1 MAEKKLR
8 PGQKIKMVS
17 VDELLGC
24 AGEESS
30 LEIDINR
37 IQPFQNHPFKVVDD
51 AKMDDLVNSI
61 RQNGVLTPV
70 LVRPTDDGGY
80 EMISGHRR
88 MHAAERAGLATI
100 PAIIRELTDDDA
112 TIVMVE
118 ANSQREEIL
127 PSEKAF
133 AYKMRYEATKR
144 KAGRPDKNSPQVG
157 TNFRADEELA
167 KEVGESKNQVY
178 RFIRLTDLIPELL
191 EISDITISMKAMDH
205 FKMPE
210 LISNRYYVAM
220 DADES
225 SAYESLKS
233 DLVLPYM
240 NGEITAANA
249 ATLTGKLVQMANGAV
264 YADNGEEVLIHNKKL
279 DALEDL
285 IEAANGRPVMVAY
298 WYKHDLVRIEK
309 RLNEMKIY
317 YEKLDSDASIKK
329 WNNGDLPVAL
339 IHPASA
345 GHGLNLQSGGNI
357 LIWFGLTW
365 SLELYQQT
373 VARLWRQGQSAETVI
388 V

>member
-61 RQNGVLTPV
+61 RLNGVLTPV

-118 ANSQREEIL
+118 ANSQREEVL

-133 AYKMRYEATKR
+133 AYKMRYEAIRRSTGRKSKNELSAEKNVSQLGTQKR
-144 KAGRPDKNSPQVG
+144 SDKVLE
-157 TNFRADEELA
+157 DEF
-167 KEVGESKNQVY
+167 GESRNQIH
-178 RFIRLTDLIPELL
+178 RFIRLTELIPELL
-191 EISDITISMKAMDH
+191 EMVDAK
-205 FKMPE
+205 KMP
-210 LISNRYYVAM
+210 LVTAVDISYIDPKVQKYL
-220 DADES
+220 
-225 SAYESLKS
+225 YEYIKENGMVKS
-233 DLVLPYM
+233 YQVTALRKYLEDYETIGQSKMIAVL
-240 NGEITAANA
+240 NEVI
-249 ATLTGKLVQMANGAV
+249 TGKTQTKSVHFT
-264 YADNGEEVLIHNKKL
+264 EKKL
-279 DALEDL
+279 RKYFSSNYTVSDMEKIMIRLLEKWKS
-285 IEAANGRPVMVAY
+285 EQEGR
-298 WYKHDLVRIEK
+298 
-309 RLNEMKIY
+309 
-317 YEKLDSDASIKK
+317 
-329 WNNGDLPVAL
+329 NNG
-339 IHPASA
+339 I
-345 GHGLNLQSGGNI
+345 
-357 LIWFGLTW
+357 
-365 SLELYQQT
+365 
-373 VARLWRQGQSAETVI
+373 
-388 V
+388 

>member
-61 RQNGVLTPV
+61 RLNGVLTPV

-118 ANSQREEIL
+118 ANSQREEVL

-133 AYKMRYEATKR
+133 AYKMRYEAIRRSTGRKSKDELSAEKNVSQLGTQKR
-144 KAGRPDKNSPQVG
+144 SDKVLE
-157 TNFRADEELA
+157 DEF
-167 KEVGESKNQVY
+167 GESRNQIH
-178 RFIRLTDLIPELL
+178 RFIRLTELIPELL
-191 EISDITISMKAMDH
+191 EMVDAK
-205 FKMPE
+205 KMP
-210 LISNRYYVAM
+210 LVTAVDISYIDPKVQQYL
-220 DADES
+220 
-225 SAYESLKS
+225 YEYIKENGMVKS
-233 DLVLPYM
+233 YQVTALRKYLEDYETIGQSKMIAVL
-240 NGEITAANA
+240 NEVI
-249 ATLTGKLVQMANGAV
+249 TGKTQTKSVHFT
-264 YADNGEEVLIHNKKL
+264 EKKL
-279 DALEDL
+279 RKYFSSNYTVSDMEKIMIRLLERWKS
-285 IEAANGRPVMVAY
+285 EQEGG
-298 WYKHDLVRIEK
+298 
-309 RLNEMKIY
+309 
-317 YEKLDSDASIKK
+317 
-329 WNNGDLPVAL
+329 NNG
-339 IHPASA
+339 I
-345 GHGLNLQSGGNI
+345 
-357 LIWFGLTW
+357 
-365 SLELYQQT
+365 
-373 VARLWRQGQSAETVI
+373 
-388 V
+388 

>member
-88 MHAAERAGLATI
+88 MHAAERAGLAAI

-133 AYKMRYEATKR
+133 AYKMRYEAMKR
-144 KAGRPDKNSPQVG
+144 QGSRSDLTSYQVG
-157 TNFRADEELA
+157 TKLRADEELA
-167 KEVGESKNQVY
+167 KELGESKNQVY
-178 RFIRLTDLIPELL
+178 RFIRLTELIPELL
-191 EISDITISMKAMDH
+191 EMVDTK
-205 FKMPE
+205 KMP
-210 LISNRYYVAM
+210 LVTAVDISYIDQKVQQYLYEYIKENGMVKSYQVTALRKYLE
-220 DADES
+220 D
-225 SAYESLKS
+225 YESISQSK
-233 DLVLPYM
+233 M
-240 NGEITAANA
+240 IT
-249 ATLTGKLVQMANGAV
+249 V
-264 YADNGEEVLIHNKKL
+264 
-279 DALEDL
+279 
-285 IEAANGRPVMVAY
+285 
-298 WYKHDLVRIEK
+298 
-309 RLNEMKIY
+309 LNEMITGKTQSKSVHFTEKKLRKYFSSNYTVNDMEKIMIRLL
-317 YEKLDSDASIKK
+317 EKWKSEQEGG
-329 WNNGDLPVAL
+329 NNG
-339 IHPASA
+339 I
-345 GHGLNLQSGGNI
+345 
-357 LIWFGLTW
+357 
-365 SLELYQQT
+365 
-373 VARLWRQGQSAETVI
+373 
-388 V
+388 

>member
-61 RQNGVLTPV
+61 RLNGVLTPV

-133 AYKMRYEATKR
+133 AYKMRMEAVKR
-144 KAGRPDKNSPQVG
+144 QAGRPGKENYCQLGNNFG
-157 TNFRADEELA
+157 TKTSSEELA

-191 EISDITISMKAMDH
+191 EMVDAK
-205 FKMPE
+205 KMP
-210 LISNRYYVAM
+210 LVTAVDISYIDPKVQQYL
-220 DADES
+220 
-225 SAYESLKS
+225 YEYIKENGMVKS
-233 DLVLPYM
+233 YQVTALRKYLEDYETIGQSKMIAVL
-240 NGEITAANA
+240 NEVI
-249 ATLTGKLVQMANGAV
+249 TGKTQTKSVHFT
-264 YADNGEEVLIHNKKL
+264 EKKL
-279 DALEDL
+279 RKYFSSNYTVSDMEKIMIRLLERWKS
-285 IEAANGRPVMVAY
+285 EQEGR
-298 WYKHDLVRIEK
+298 
-309 RLNEMKIY
+309 
-317 YEKLDSDASIKK
+317 
-329 WNNGDLPVAL
+329 NNG
-339 IHPASA
+339 I
-345 GHGLNLQSGGNI
+345 
-357 LIWFGLTW
+357 
-365 SLELYQQT
+365 
-373 VARLWRQGQSAETVI
+373 
-388 V
+388 

>member
-112 TIVMVE
+112 SIVMVE

-133 AYKMRYEATKR
+133 AYKMRYEAMKR
-144 KAGRPDKNSPQVG
+144 QGSRSDLTSYQVG
-157 TNFRADEELA
+157 TKLRADEELA
-167 KEVGESKNQVY
+167 KELGESKNQVY
-178 RFIRLTDLIPELL
+178 RFIRLTELIPELL
-191 EISDITISMKAMDH
+191 EMVDTK
-205 FKMPE
+205 KMP
-210 LISNRYYVAM
+210 LVTAVDISYIDQKVQQYLYEYIKENGMVKSYQVTALRKYLE
-220 DADES
+220 D
-225 SAYESLKS
+225 YESISQSK
-233 DLVLPYM
+233 M
-240 NGEITAANA
+240 IT
-249 ATLTGKLVQMANGAV
+249 V
-264 YADNGEEVLIHNKKL
+264 
-279 DALEDL
+279 
-285 IEAANGRPVMVAY
+285 
-298 WYKHDLVRIEK
+298 
-309 RLNEMKIY
+309 LNEMITGKTQSKSVHFTEKKLRKYFSSNYTVSDMEKIMIRLL
-317 YEKLDSDASIKK
+317 EKWKSEQEGG
-329 WNNGDLPVAL
+329 NNG
-339 IHPASA
+339 I
-345 GHGLNLQSGGNI
+345 
-357 LIWFGLTW
+357 
-365 SLELYQQT
+365 
-373 VARLWRQGQSAETVI
+373 
-388 V
+388 

>member
-37 IQPFQNHPFKVVDD
+37 IQLFQNHPFKVVDD

-133 AYKMRYEATKR
+133 AYKMRYEAMKR
-144 KAGRPDKNSPQVG
+144 QGSRSDLTSYQVG
-157 TNFRADEELA
+157 TKLRADEELA
-167 KEVGESKNQVY
+167 KELGESKNQVY
-178 RFIRLTDLIPELL
+178 RFIRLTELIPELL
-191 EISDITISMKAMDH
+191 EMVDTK
-205 FKMPE
+205 KMP
-210 LISNRYYVAM
+210 LVTAVDISYIDQKVQQYLYEYIKENGMVKSYQVTALRKYLE
-220 DADES
+220 D
-225 SAYESLKS
+225 YESISQSK
-233 DLVLPYM
+233 M
-240 NGEITAANA
+240 IT
-249 ATLTGKLVQMANGAV
+249 V
-264 YADNGEEVLIHNKKL
+264 
-279 DALEDL
+279 
-285 IEAANGRPVMVAY
+285 
-298 WYKHDLVRIEK
+298 
-309 RLNEMKIY
+309 LNEMITGKTQSKSVHFTEKKLRKYFSSNYTVSDMEKIMIRLL
-317 YEKLDSDASIKK
+317 EKWKSEQEGG
-329 WNNGDLPVAL
+329 NNG
-339 IHPASA
+339 I
-345 GHGLNLQSGGNI
+345 
-357 LIWFGLTW
+357 
-365 SLELYQQT
+365 
-373 VARLWRQGQSAETVI
+373 
-388 V
+388 

>member
-88 MHAAERAGLATI
+88 MHAAERAGLTTI

-133 AYKMRYEATKR
+133 AYKMRYEAMKR
-144 KAGRPDKNSPQVG
+144 QGSRSDLTSYQVG
-157 TNFRADEELA
+157 TKLRADEELA
-167 KEVGESKNQVY
+167 KELGESKNQVY
-178 RFIRLTDLIPELL
+178 RFIRLTELIPELL
-191 EISDITISMKAMDH
+191 DMVDTK
-205 FKMPE
+205 KMP
-210 LISNRYYVAM
+210 LVTAVDISYIDQKVQQYLYEYIKENGMVKSYQVTALRKYLE
-220 DADES
+220 D
-225 SAYESLKS
+225 YESISQSK
-233 DLVLPYM
+233 M
-240 NGEITAANA
+240 IT
-249 ATLTGKLVQMANGAV
+249 V
-264 YADNGEEVLIHNKKL
+264 
-279 DALEDL
+279 
-285 IEAANGRPVMVAY
+285 
-298 WYKHDLVRIEK
+298 
-309 RLNEMKIY
+309 LNEMITGKTQSKSVHFTEKKLRKYFSSNYTVNDMEKIMIRLL
-317 YEKLDSDASIKK
+317 EKWKSEQEGG
-329 WNNGDLPVAL
+329 NNG
-339 IHPASA
+339 I
-345 GHGLNLQSGGNI
+345 
-357 LIWFGLTW
+357 
-365 SLELYQQT
+365 
-373 VARLWRQGQSAETVI
+373 
-388 V
+388 

>member
-133 AYKMRYEATKR
+133 AYKMRYEAIRRSTGRKSKADNDVEKNVSQLGTQKR
-144 KAGRPDKNSPQVG
+144 SDKVL
-157 TNFRADEELA
+157 EE
-167 KEVGESKNQVY
+167 EFGESRNQIH
-178 RFIRLTDLIPELL
+178 RFIRLTELIPELL
-191 EISDITISMKAMDH
+191 DMVDTK
-205 FKMPE
+205 KMP
-210 LISNRYYVAM
+210 LVTAVDISYIDQKVQQYLYEYIKENGMVKSYQVTALRKYLE
-220 DADES
+220 D
-225 SAYESLKS
+225 YESISQSK
-233 DLVLPYM
+233 M
-240 NGEITAANA
+240 IT
-249 ATLTGKLVQMANGAV
+249 V
-264 YADNGEEVLIHNKKL
+264 
-279 DALEDL
+279 
-285 IEAANGRPVMVAY
+285 
-298 WYKHDLVRIEK
+298 
-309 RLNEMKIY
+309 LNEMITGKTQSKSVHFTEKKLRKYFSSNYTVNDMEKIMIRLL
-317 YEKLDSDASIKK
+317 EKWKSEQEGG
-329 WNNGDLPVAL
+329 NNG
-339 IHPASA
+339 I
-345 GHGLNLQSGGNI
+345 
-357 LIWFGLTW
+357 
-365 SLELYQQT
+365 
-373 VARLWRQGQSAETVI
+373 
-388 V
+388 

>member
-178 RFIRLTDLIPELL
+178 RFIRLTELIPKLL
-191 EISDITISMKAMDH
+191 D
-205 FKMPE
+205 
-210 LISNRYYVAM
+210 
-220 DADES
+220 
-225 SAYESLKS
+225 
-233 DLVLPYM
+233 
-240 NGEITAANA
+240 
-249 ATLTGKLVQMANGAV
+249 
-264 YADNGEEVLIHNKKL
+264 
-279 DALEDL
+279 
-285 IEAANGRPVMVAY
+285 MV
-298 WYKHDLVRIEK
+298 DEK
-309 RLNEMKIY
+309 RLALAMAVEISYFNKNVQQWL
-317 YEKLDSDASIKK
+317 YEYIKE
-329 WNNGDLPVAL
+329 NGMIKQEQIMELRPYREDKNMTQEQL
-339 IHPASA
+339 I
-345 GHGLNLQSGGNI
+345 NI
-357 LIWFGLTW
+357 LVKSRSTTEKRKKITITERKLNKYFPAYY
-365 SLELYQQT
+365 SQT
-373 VARLWRQGQSAETVI
+373 EIERVI
-388 V
+388 VGLLEQWKAEQEE

>member
-61 RQNGVLTPV
+61 RLNGVLTPV

-118 ANSQREEIL
+118 ANSQREEVL

-133 AYKMRYEATKR
+133 AYKMRYEAIRRSTGRKSKDELSAEKNVSQLGTQKR
-144 KAGRPDKNSPQVG
+144 SDKVLE
-157 TNFRADEELA
+157 DEF
-167 KEVGESKNQVY
+167 GESRNQIH
-178 RFIRLTDLIPELL
+178 RFIRLTELIPELL
-191 EISDITISMKAMDH
+191 EMVDAK
-205 FKMPE
+205 KMP
-210 LISNRYYVAM
+210 LVTAVDISYIDPKVQQYL
-220 DADES
+220 
-225 SAYESLKS
+225 YEYIKENGMVKS
-233 DLVLPYM
+233 YQVTALRKYLEDYETIGQSKMIAVL
-240 NGEITAANA
+240 NEVI
-249 ATLTGKLVQMANGAV
+249 TGKTQTKSVHFT
-264 YADNGEEVLIHNKKL
+264 EKKL
-279 DALEDL
+279 RKYFSSNYTVSDMEKIMIRLLE
-285 IEAANGRPVMVAY
+285 
-298 WYKHDLVRIEK
+298 
-309 RLNEMKIY
+309 
-317 YEKLDSDASIKK
+317 K
-329 WNNGDLPVAL
+329 WKSEQEGGNNG
-339 IHPASA
+339 I
-345 GHGLNLQSGGNI
+345 
-357 LIWFGLTW
+357 
-365 SLELYQQT
+365 
-373 VARLWRQGQSAETVI
+373 
-388 V
+388 

>member
-133 AYKMRYEATKR
+133 AYKMRMEAVKR
-144 KAGRPDKNSPQVG
+144 QAGRPGKDNYSQLGNNFG
-157 TNFRADEELA
+157 TKTSSEELA
-167 KEVGESKNQVY
+167 KELGESKNQIF
-178 RFIRLTDLIPELL
+178 RFIRLTELIPELL
-191 EISDITISMKAMDH
+191 EMVDTK
-205 FKMPE
+205 KMP
-210 LISNRYYVAM
+210 LVTAVDISYIDQKVQQYLYEYIKENGMVKSYQVTALRKYLE
-220 DADES
+220 D
-225 SAYESLKS
+225 YESISQSK
-233 DLVLPYM
+233 M
-240 NGEITAANA
+240 IT
-249 ATLTGKLVQMANGAV
+249 V
-264 YADNGEEVLIHNKKL
+264 
-279 DALEDL
+279 
-285 IEAANGRPVMVAY
+285 
-298 WYKHDLVRIEK
+298 
-309 RLNEMKIY
+309 LNEMITGKTQSKSVHFSEKKLRKYFSSNYTVNDMEKIMIRLL
-317 YEKLDSDASIKK
+317 EKWKSEQEGG
-329 WNNGDLPVAL
+329 NNG
-339 IHPASA
+339 I
-345 GHGLNLQSGGNI
+345 
-357 LIWFGLTW
+357 
-365 SLELYQQT
+365 
-373 VARLWRQGQSAETVI
+373 
-388 V
+388 

>member
-61 RQNGVLTPV
+61 RLNGVLTPV

-118 ANSQREEIL
+118 ANSQREEVL

-133 AYKMRYEATKR
+133 AYKMRYEAIRRSTGRKSKNELSAEKYVSQLGTQKR
-144 KAGRPDKNSPQVG
+144 SDKVLE
-157 TNFRADEELA
+157 DEF
-167 KEVGESKNQVY
+167 GESRNQIH
-178 RFIRLTDLIPELL
+178 RFIRLTELIPELL
-191 EISDITISMKAMDH
+191 EMVDAK
-205 FKMPE
+205 KMP
-210 LISNRYYVAM
+210 LVTAVDISYIDPKVQQYL
-220 DADES
+220 
-225 SAYESLKS
+225 YEYIKENGMVKS
-233 DLVLPYM
+233 YQVTALRKYLEDYETIGQSKMIAVL
-240 NGEITAANA
+240 NEVI
-249 ATLTGKLVQMANGAV
+249 TGKTQTKSVHFT
-264 YADNGEEVLIHNKKL
+264 EKKL
-279 DALEDL
+279 RKYFSSNYTVSDMEKIMIRLLE
-285 IEAANGRPVMVAY
+285 
-298 WYKHDLVRIEK
+298 
-309 RLNEMKIY
+309 
-317 YEKLDSDASIKK
+317 K
-329 WNNGDLPVAL
+329 WKSEQEGGNNG
-339 IHPASA
+339 I
-345 GHGLNLQSGGNI
+345 
-357 LIWFGLTW
+357 
-365 SLELYQQT
+365 
-373 VARLWRQGQSAETVI
+373 
-388 V
+388 

>member
-61 RQNGVLTPV
+61 RLNGVLTPV

-118 ANSQREEIL
+118 ANSQREEVL

-133 AYKMRYEATKR
+133 AYKMRMEAVKR
-144 KAGRPDKNSPQVG
+144 QAGRPGKENYSQLGNNFG
-157 TNFRADEELA
+157 TKTSSEELA
-167 KEVGESKNQVY
+167 KEVGESKNQIF
-178 RFIRLTDLIPELL
+178 RFIRLTELIPELL
-191 EISDITISMKAMDH
+191 EMVDAK
-205 FKMPE
+205 KMP
-210 LISNRYYVAM
+210 LVTAVDISYIDPKVQQYL
-220 DADES
+220 
-225 SAYESLKS
+225 YEYIKENGMVKS
-233 DLVLPYM
+233 YQVTALRKYLEDYETIGQSKMIAVL
-240 NGEITAANA
+240 NEVI
-249 ATLTGKLVQMANGAV
+249 TGKTQTKSVHFT
-264 YADNGEEVLIHNKKL
+264 EKKL
-279 DALEDL
+279 RKYFPSNYTVSDMEKIMIRLLE
-285 IEAANGRPVMVAY
+285 
-298 WYKHDLVRIEK
+298 
-309 RLNEMKIY
+309 
-317 YEKLDSDASIKK
+317 K
-329 WNNGDLPVAL
+329 WKSEQEGGNNG
-339 IHPASA
+339 I
-345 GHGLNLQSGGNI
+345 
-357 LIWFGLTW
+357 
-365 SLELYQQT
+365 
-373 VARLWRQGQSAETVI
+373 
-388 V
+388 

>member
-61 RQNGVLTPV
+61 RLNGVLTPV

-133 AYKMRYEATKR
+133 AYKMRYEAIRRSTGRKSKDELSAEKNVSQLGTQKR
-144 KAGRPDKNSPQVG
+144 SDKVLE
-157 TNFRADEELA
+157 DEF
-167 KEVGESKNQVY
+167 GESRNQIH
-178 RFIRLTDLIPELL
+178 RFIRLTELIPELL
-191 EISDITISMKAMDH
+191 EMVDAK
-205 FKMPE
+205 KMP
-210 LISNRYYVAM
+210 LVTAVDISYIDPKVQQYL
-220 DADES
+220 
-225 SAYESLKS
+225 YEYIKENGMVKS
-233 DLVLPYM
+233 YQVTALRKYLEDYETIGQSKMIAVL
-240 NGEITAANA
+240 NEVI
-249 ATLTGKLVQMANGAV
+249 TGKTQIKSVHFT
-264 YADNGEEVLIHNKKL
+264 EKKL
-279 DALEDL
+279 RKYFSSNYTVSDMEKIMIRLLE
-285 IEAANGRPVMVAY
+285 
-298 WYKHDLVRIEK
+298 
-309 RLNEMKIY
+309 
-317 YEKLDSDASIKK
+317 K
-329 WNNGDLPVAL
+329 WKSEQEGGNNG
-339 IHPASA
+339 I
-345 GHGLNLQSGGNI
+345 
-357 LIWFGLTW
+357 
-365 SLELYQQT
+365 
-373 VARLWRQGQSAETVI
+373 
-388 V
+388 

>member
-30 LEIDINR
+30 LEININR

-133 AYKMRYEATKR
+133 AYKMRYEAIRRSTGRKSKADNDVEKNVSQLGTQKR
-144 KAGRPDKNSPQVG
+144 SDKVL
-157 TNFRADEELA
+157 EE
-167 KEVGESKNQVY
+167 EFGESRNQIH
-178 RFIRLTDLIPELL
+178 RFIRLTELIPELL
-191 EISDITISMKAMDH
+191 EMVDTK
-205 FKMPE
+205 KMP
-210 LISNRYYVAM
+210 LVTAVDISYIDQKVQQYLYEYIKENGMVKSYQVTALRKYLE
-220 DADES
+220 D
-225 SAYESLKS
+225 YESISQSK
-233 DLVLPYM
+233 M
-240 NGEITAANA
+240 IT
-249 ATLTGKLVQMANGAV
+249 V
-264 YADNGEEVLIHNKKL
+264 
-279 DALEDL
+279 
-285 IEAANGRPVMVAY
+285 
-298 WYKHDLVRIEK
+298 
-309 RLNEMKIY
+309 LNEMITGKTQSKSVHFTEKKLRKYFSSNYTVNDMEKIMIRLL
-317 YEKLDSDASIKK
+317 EKWKSEQEGG
-329 WNNGDLPVAL
+329 NNG
-339 IHPASA
+339 I
-345 GHGLNLQSGGNI
+345 
-357 LIWFGLTW
+357 
-365 SLELYQQT
+365 
-373 VARLWRQGQSAETVI
+373 
-388 V
+388 

>member
-133 AYKMRYEATKR
+133 AYKMRMEAVKR
-144 KAGRPDKNSPQVG
+144 QAGRPGKDNYSQLGNNFG
-157 TNFRADEELA
+157 TKTSSEELA
-167 KEVGESKNQVY
+167 KELGESKNQIF
-178 RFIRLTDLIPELL
+178 RFIRLTELIPELL
-191 EISDITISMKAMDH
+191 EMVDTK
-205 FKMPE
+205 KMP
-210 LISNRYYVAM
+210 LVTAVDISYIDQKVQQYLYEYIKENGMVKSYQVTALRKYLE
-220 DADES
+220 D
-225 SAYESLKS
+225 YESISQAK
-233 DLVLPYM
+233 M
-240 NGEITAANA
+240 IT
-249 ATLTGKLVQMANGAV
+249 V
-264 YADNGEEVLIHNKKL
+264 
-279 DALEDL
+279 
-285 IEAANGRPVMVAY
+285 
-298 WYKHDLVRIEK
+298 
-309 RLNEMKIY
+309 LNEMITGKTQSKSVHFTEKKLRKYFSSNYTVNDMEKIMIRLL
-317 YEKLDSDASIKK
+317 EKWKSEQEGG
-329 WNNGDLPVAL
+329 NNG
-339 IHPASA
+339 I
-345 GHGLNLQSGGNI
+345 
-357 LIWFGLTW
+357 
-365 SLELYQQT
+365 
-373 VARLWRQGQSAETVI
+373 
-388 V
+388 

>member
-17 VDELLGC
+17 VDELLGV

-133 AYKMRYEATKR
+133 AYKMRYEAMKR
-144 KAGRPDKNSPQVG
+144 QGSRNDLTSYQVG
-157 TNFRADEELA
+157 TKLRADEELA
-167 KEVGESKNQVY
+167 KELGESKNQVY
-178 RFIRLTDLIPELL
+178 RFIRLTELIPELL
-191 EISDITISMKAMDH
+191 DMVDTK
-205 FKMPE
+205 KMP
-210 LISNRYYVAM
+210 LVTAVDISYM
-220 DADES
+220 DQKVQQYLYEYIKENGMVKSYQVTALRKYLED
-225 SAYESLKS
+225 YESISQSK
-233 DLVLPYM
+233 M
-240 NGEITAANA
+240 IT
-249 ATLTGKLVQMANGAV
+249 V
-264 YADNGEEVLIHNKKL
+264 
-279 DALEDL
+279 
-285 IEAANGRPVMVAY
+285 
-298 WYKHDLVRIEK
+298 
-309 RLNEMKIY
+309 LNEMITGKTQSKSVHFTEKKLRKYFSSNYTVNDMEKIMIRLL
-317 YEKLDSDASIKK
+317 EKWKSEQEGG
-329 WNNGDLPVAL
+329 NNG
-339 IHPASA
+339 I
-345 GHGLNLQSGGNI
+345 
-357 LIWFGLTW
+357 
-365 SLELYQQT
+365 
-373 VARLWRQGQSAETVI
+373 
-388 V
+388 

>member
-88 MHAAERAGLATI
+88 MHVAERAGLATI

-133 AYKMRYEATKR
+133 AYKMRYEAMKR
-144 KAGRPDKNSPQVG
+144 QGSRSDLTSYQVG
-157 TNFRADEELA
+157 TKLRADEELA
-167 KEVGESKNQVY
+167 KELGESKNQVY
-178 RFIRLTDLIPELL
+178 RFIRLTELIPELL
-191 EISDITISMKAMDH
+191 EMVDTK
-205 FKMPE
+205 KMP
-210 LISNRYYVAM
+210 LVTAVDISYIDQKVQQYLYEYIKENGMVKSYQVTALRKYLE
-220 DADES
+220 D
-225 SAYESLKS
+225 YESISQSK
-233 DLVLPYM
+233 M
-240 NGEITAANA
+240 IT
-249 ATLTGKLVQMANGAV
+249 V
-264 YADNGEEVLIHNKKL
+264 
-279 DALEDL
+279 
-285 IEAANGRPVMVAY
+285 
-298 WYKHDLVRIEK
+298 
-309 RLNEMKIY
+309 LNEMITGKTQSKSVHFTEKKLRKYFSSNYTVSDMEKIMIRLL
-317 YEKLDSDASIKK
+317 EKWKSEQEGG
-329 WNNGDLPVAL
+329 NNG
-339 IHPASA
+339 I
-345 GHGLNLQSGGNI
+345 
-357 LIWFGLTW
+357 
-365 SLELYQQT
+365 
-373 VARLWRQGQSAETVI
+373 
-388 V
+388 